1 MCNNDLDDLNTNSTE
16 SYEFGENTDTNSTES
31 INKGLDS

>member
-1 MCNNDLDDLNTNSTE
+1 MGNDNLDDLDTNSTE
-16 SYEFGENTDTNSTES
+16 SYEFGENTNTDSTEI